1 MAGIERATTRE
12 QTRWQR
18 LRGRL
23 MMAVLALSFVVGFLA
38 VAALTL
44 WRTWQTS
51 DWAAFWVA
59 TVMVP
64 LCLAFPLIIV
74 LAARARLSRLAVGAM
89 VLREAAASGDERLA
103 PLAAQQPRPAGAPPP
118 IGRLIFPRLLRTSSL
133 HSSQFTPFIFLALLM
148 FFIVP

>member
-18 LRGRL
+18 LRARL
-23 MMAVLALSFVVGFLA
+23 LIAALALSLVVGFLA

-51 DWAAFWVA
+51 DWAVFWVA
-59 TVMVP
+59 TVIAP

-74 LAARARLSRLAVGAM
+74 LAARAQLSRLAVGAM

-118 IGRLIFPRLLRTSSL
+118 MGRPILPRLLPPTPLPPLQLTPSL
-133 HSSQFTPFIFLALLM
+133 
-148 FFIVP
+148 